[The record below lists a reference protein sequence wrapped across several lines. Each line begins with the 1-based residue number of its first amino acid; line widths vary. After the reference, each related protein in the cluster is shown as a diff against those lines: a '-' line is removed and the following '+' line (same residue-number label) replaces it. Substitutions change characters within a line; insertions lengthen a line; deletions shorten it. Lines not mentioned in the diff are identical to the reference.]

1 MGTLS
6 RLHDFETDRD
16 ATPPVL
22 ISATKMDAELD
33 QLITESNA
41 QDVRL
46 DTAEAAGHV
55 STADLAADAV
65 TGAKIADNAID
76 SEHYTDGSIDNAH
89 IADDAI
95 DSEHYVDGSI
105 DTAHLAADAVD
116 GTKLADNA
124 VDSEHYTD
132 GSIDSVHLSA
142 DCVVSTK
149 VADDSLVNADINSSA
164 AIDATKIH
172 DGSISNTEFGYL
184 NNAASN
190 LQGQIDGI
198 TAGVVSTVND
208 DVFRIRDD
216 GDSSKQIAFQAS
228 GISTSTIRTIT
239 MPDENVT
246 LGEGG
251 VVSTNGKFFSNY
263 NTISGSVTTTTTTT
277 ENMFLMGQMSVA
289 DTYTWTIAGNGVLT
303 II

>member
-1 MGTLS
+1 M
-6 RLHDFETDRD
+6 
-16 ATPPVL
+16 
-22 ISATKMDAELD
+22 
-33 QLITESNA
+33 
-41 QDVRL
+41 
-46 DTAEAAGHV
+46 
-55 STADLAADAV
+55 
-65 TGAKIADNAID
+65 
-76 SEHYTDGSIDNAH
+76 
-89 IADDAI
+89 
-95 DSEHYVDGSI
+95 
-105 DTAHLAADAVD
+105 
-116 GTKLADNA
+116 
-124 VDSEHYTD
+124 
-132 GSIDSVHLSA
+132 
-142 DCVVSTK
+142 
-149 VADDSLVNADINSSA
+149 VNADINSSA